1 MHLNQPIRVKI
12 KHNYRAAVGGLPHNQ
27 EYITGRVSYIG
38 QYFFNIRVA
47 AGYQES
53 ILRVDLLIGAVKI
66 VG

>member
-1 MHLNQPIRVKI
+1 MHLNQPIRIKI
-12 KHNYRAAVGGLPHNQ
+12 KPNYRATVGGLPHNQ

-53 ILRVDLLIGAVKI
+53 ILMVDLLIGRCEV
-66 VG
+66 V